1 MGEAVKTFATLTFTL
16 EGIPLLYSGQEAG
29 LKKRLL
35 FFEKDTINWSNLEM
49 QKYYQSLVSLKH
61 NNAALWNGAAGGSM
75 VFVETSAPQ
84 NVLAF
89 TREKDNNQVLSVFN
103 FSAEPVELSLQLLQA
118 GDYTEYFS
126 GETKTLEK
134 GSAIKLDKWGYQVFV
149 RK

>member
-1 MGEAVKTFATLTFTL
+1 
-16 EGIPLLYSGQEAG
+16 
-29 LKKRLL
+29 
-35 FFEKDTINWSNLEM
+35 M
-49 QKYYQSLVSLKH
+49 QKYYQSLISLKH

-103 FSAEPVELSLQLLQA
+103 LSAEPVEAILQLAQA

-134 GSAIKLDKWGYQVFV
+134 GSTIKLDKWGYQVFV
-149 RK
+149 KK